1 MLDNIL
7 KNQLK
12 EMIHK
17 HKETLLYGTEE
28 EIFEVTDEISKEL
41 SKISVNYSKA
51 EQHIIFNCV
60 DKIIDEM
67 CKNA

>member
-12 EMIHK
+12 EMIYK
-17 HKETLLYGTEE
+17 HKETLLYGREE
-28 EIFEVTDEISKEL
+28 EIFDVTDEISKEL
-41 SKISVNYSKA
+41 SKISVNYSRV
-51 EQHIIFNCV
+51 EQHIIFNYV